1 MANQPPWAQ
10 AQTILTNTATV
21 LTLQNGFPPVTPGNV
36 PNTIAVDP
44 FYKVG
49 YAQMWNAAI
58 ETQLSQ
64 VYTIEFTYTGT
75 KGTHLDL
82 LRSPNR
88 ALPTCPLCTDLS
100 RRIPN
105 APGFTYDTSGASSIY
120 HALQVRVQRRM
131 TKGVMVMGM
140 YTFGK
145 SIDNASS
152 IGGGA
157 QVVVQDDSNFRAE
170 RGLSTFDTRHQFR
183 SFFVW
188 ELPFGERKR
197 WAKKGWSASVFG
209 NFSLN
214 GNLTLTTGT
223 PYTARLLGAASNNSG
238 TGNNFSERPDAVG
251 DPNLPRDQRT
261 PLHYFDTTAFALP
274 APGLFGNAAR
284 NTIEGPGTIQF
295 NLSAGKFVRFGK
307 DLQRRVEFRWEAN
320 NVFNHP
326 NFTGLGTALGSANY
340 GRVLGARQMRTMDL
354 QIRVNF

>member
-1 MANQPPWAQ
+1 
-10 AQTILTNTATV
+10 
-21 LTLQNGFPPVTPGNV
+21 
-36 PNTIAVDP
+36 
-44 FYKVG
+44 
-49 YAQMWNAAI
+49 
-58 ETQLSQ
+58 
-64 VYTIEFTYTGT
+64 
-75 KGTHLDL
+75 
-82 LRSPNR
+82 
-88 ALPTCPLCTDLS
+88 
-100 RRIPN
+100 
-105 APGFTYDTSGASSIY
+105 
-120 HALQVRVQRRM
+120 
-131 TKGVMVMGM
+131 
-140 YTFGK
+140 
-145 SIDNASS
+145 
-152 IGGGA
+152 
-157 QVVVQDDSNFRAE
+157 VQDDSNFRAE

-197 WAKKGWSASVFG
+197 WAKKGWSASVFR

-261 PLHYFDTTAFALP
+261 PLHYFDTTAFVQP
-274 APGLFGNAAR
+274 APGLFGSAAR